1 MTTVSGITAIE
12 LSEEDGTLLVSFNG
26 PGRRAELEVTVEPE
40 LERDLLDILRR
51 LHDATERIGMALKSR
66 FDAEDMAAR
75 RALLAGPQCRPP
87 RFIELRDVAGAEVAP
102 HVSCAVDGSEA

>member
-12 LSEEDGTLLVSFNG
+12 LSEEDGTLLVSFSG
-26 PGRRAELEVTVEPE
+26 LGGVELEVTVEPE